1 MKQNLLGVLMSVSL
15 FLCQQ
20 ASSQM
25 ISDSLLA
32 SYNRIR
38 PNEKIYI
45 QFDNSVYQPAQTIW
59 FKAYLQSTLSTQS
72 LSRHMYI
79 NWYDEQGKL
88 IKRHTL
94 PVLDGVGW
102 GSFEIPAAYK
112 GKRIHAMAYTQWMRN
127 FEEAFCFQKDLA
139 VIQKDLTGSLL
150 PARQDLETRLQ
161 FFPEGGYLVE
171 GLASVLAFKAQ
182 LPDALPTTAHGTIIN
197 AAGKEIA
204 TFSTIHDGMG
214 KLVFTPISGE
224 SYTAKW
230 TDGNGI
236 QHETPLPAARKSGVV
251 FSLQDGSLD
260 RNCVIRWTDDIAD
273 QVQKFHIVVQ
283 RNQQLLFSAYAPL
296 TDKKISKGSLPIG
309 QFPSGVITVTL
320 FTEKDEPIAER
331 VFFVNNEEYRSEPEI
346 QFDQLG
352 LQKREENRYRIIM
365 PDSVPSNLSISI
377 TAGDL
382 PMDSSENILSGLLLS
397 PELKGYV
404 YRPAYYFSNASD
416 SIRQQLDLVMLTNG
430 WRRFRW
436 DDALRKQKNGLPYE
450 KENAYLSL
458 IATIKSRH
466 GNALKKA
473 KTVNLIFQAKDSS
486 HFAAIVPLND
496 ESWFE
501 YKDISLF
508 DTAQVFYQLNGD
520 VVKGDYQVTPTTSFL
535 PLIPGDSLVKP
546 GKGVLANKQLADLL
560 QIEQGYKDDFSNGT
574 TLQAVTV
581 ETRSKPQAKKR
592 IDELNDSYTSGMFKN
607 GDAYQ
612 LNLVDDKFV
621 NPGTNLINYL
631 QAKVAGLRFLQQGN
645 TTTILWRGINSFNGP
660 SSTALLINEM
670 QVDPAQITNINMAD
684 IAYIK
689 VFRPPFLGV
698 PLGNGGAGAI
708 AIYTKKGND
717 RIDDFQG
724 MNSFPLVGYS
734 AIKDFYSPNY
744 AEKQMANSLPDYR
757 KTLYWNP
764 NLQTDG
770 ASNSLEVSFYNNDIS
785 HQLHLI
791 LEGVSQDGRLI
802 HISRRIQ

>member
-1 MKQNLLGVLMSVSL
+1 
-15 FLCQQ
+15 
-20 ASSQM
+20 
-25 ISDSLLA
+25 
-32 SYNRIR
+32 
-38 PNEKIYI
+38 
-45 QFDNSVYQPAQTIW
+45 
-59 FKAYLQSTLSTQS
+59 
-72 LSRHMYI
+72 

-88 IKRHTL
+88 INRHIL

-102 GSFEIPAAYK
+102 GSFEIPSSYQ
-112 GKRIHAMAYTQWMRN
+112 GNRIHAMAYTQWMRN
-127 FEEAFCFQKDLA
+127 FDEAFCFQKDLG
-139 VIQKDLTGSLL
+139 VIQKNGQGSVFPSL
-150 PARQDLETRLQ
+150 QDSETRLQ

-171 GLASVLAFKAQ
+171 GLESVLAFKAQ
-182 LPDALPTTAHGTIIN
+182 LPDAMPTSATGTIVT
-197 AAGKEIA
+197 AGGKVMA
-204 TFSTIHDGMG
+204 SFTSLHDGMG
-214 KLVFTPISGE
+214 KLLFTPLPGE

-230 TDGNGI
+230 TDGKGI

-251 FSLQDGSLD
+251 FTLLDGSLD
-260 RNCVIRWTDDIAD
+260 RNCIIRWTEDIAS
-273 QVQKFHIVVQ
+273 QVQKFHMVVQ
-283 RNQQLLFSAYAPL
+283 RNQQLLFSAHAPL
-296 TDKKISKGSLPIG
+296 TDKMVSRGSLPIG
-309 QFPSGVITVTL
+309 RFPSGVITVTL
-320 FTEKDEPIAER
+320 FTEKDQPLAER
-331 VFFVNNEEYRSEPEI
+331 VFFVNNEEYVSEPDI

-365 PDSVPSNLSISI
+365 PDSIPANLSLSV
-377 TAGDL
+377 TAGEL
-382 PMDSSENILSGLLLS
+382 PLDSSENILSGLLLS
-397 PELKGYV
+397 PELKGSIYH
-404 YRPAYYFSNASD
+404 PAYYFSNASD

-436 DDALRKQKNGLPYE
+436 EEALRREKSSLPYA
-450 KENAYLSL
+450 KENAFLSL
-458 IATIKSRH
+458 IATIRSTR

-473 KTVNLIFQAKDSS
+473 KTVNLVFQSKDSS

-508 DTAQVFYQLNGD
+508 DTAQVFYQLNGETG
-520 VVKGDYQVTPTTSFL
+520 KGDYQVTPTTSFL
-535 PLIPGDSLVKP
+535 PLGKGDSLVKLS
-546 GKGVLANKQLADLL
+546 KGVLANQELSDLL
-560 QIEQGYKDDFSNGT
+560 QIGQVYKDDFSSGT

-581 ETRSKPQAKKR
+581 ETKAKPKAKKR
-592 IDELNDSYTSGMFKN
+592 IDELNDSYTSGMFKG

-612 LNLVDDKFV
+612 LNLLDDKFV

-631 QAKVAGLRFLQQGN
+631 QSKVAGLRFLQEGN

-717 RIDDFQG
+717 RMDDFEG
-724 MNSFPLVGYS
+724 MASFPLVGYT
-734 AIKDFYSPNY
+734 AIRDFYSPNY
-744 AEKQMANSLPDYR
+744 AEKQLSSSLPDNR

-770 ASNSLEVSFYNNDIS
+770 ASNSMEVSFYNNDIS

-791 LEGVSQDGRLI
+791 LEGVTQDGRLI
-802 HISRRIQ
+802 HVSRRIQ

>member
-1 MKQNLLGVLMSVSL
+1 MKKNLCGVIISLCLLVSL
-15 FLCQQ
+15 Q

-32 SYNRIR
+32 GYNRIR

-59 FKAYLQSTLSTQS
+59 FKAYLQSS
-72 LSRHMYI
+72 LSSQALSRNMYI

-94 PVLDGVGW
+94 PVLAGSGW
-102 GSFEIPAAYK
+102 GSFEIPASYK

-127 FEEAFCFQKDLA
+127 FDEAFCFQKDLA
-139 VIQKDLTGSLL
+139 VMQNDQQEKLFSSL
-150 PARQDLETRLQ
+150 PDTESRLQ

-171 GLASVLAFKAQ
+171 GLESVLAFKAQ
-182 LPDALPTTAHGTIIN
+182 LPDALPTTARGVIVN
-197 AAGKEIA
+197 AGGKEMA
-204 TFSTIHDGMG
+204 SFSTIHDGMG
-214 KLVFTPISGE
+214 KLLFTPVPGE

-230 TDGNGI
+230 TDGKGK
-236 QHETPLPAARKSGVV
+236 QYETVLPSAQKSGVV
-251 FSLQDGSLD
+251 FTLLDGSLD
-260 RNCVIRWTDDIAD
+260 RNCVIRWTDDISN
-273 QVQKFHIVVQ
+273 QIQKFHIVVQ
-283 RNQQLLFSAYAPL
+283 HNQHLLFSAYAPL
-296 TDKKISKGSLPIG
+296 TDKMVSKGSLPIG
-309 QFPSGVITVTL
+309 RFPSGVITVTI
-320 FTEKDEPIAER
+320 FTEKDQPLAER
-331 VFFVNNEEYRSEPEI
+331 VFFVNNEEYLSEPDI

-352 LQKREENRYRIIM
+352 LQKREQNRYRINM
-365 PDSVPSNLSISI
+365 PDSIPANLSLSI
-377 TAGDL
+377 TAGEL
-382 PMDSSENILSGLLLS
+382 PLDTSENILSGFLLS

-404 YRPAYYFSNASD
+404 YHPAYYFSNASD
-416 SIRQQLDLVMLTNG
+416 TMQQQLDLVMLTNG

-436 DDALRKQKNGLPYE
+436 EDALRKVKSSLPYV
-450 KENAYLSL
+450 KENAFLSV

-466 GNALKKA
+466 GNPLKKA
-473 KTVNLIFQAKDSS
+473 KTVNLIFQSKDSS

-501 YKDISLF
+501 YKDLSLF
-508 DTAQVFYQLNGD
+508 DTAQVFYQLDGD
-520 VVKGDYQVTPTTSFL
+520 VAKVDYQVIPTTSFL
-535 PLIPGDSLVKP
+535 PLIPGDSL
-546 GKGVLANKQLADLL
+546 GKMSKGILHNKELANLL
-560 QIEQGYKDDFSNGT
+560 QIEQGYKEDFSNGT

-581 ETRSKPQAKKR
+581 ETRAKPKAKKR
-592 IDELNDSYTSGMFKN
+592 IEELNDSYTSGMFKS

-612 LNLVDDKFV
+612 LNLADDKFV
-621 NPGTNLINYL
+621 NPGTNIINYL
-631 QAKVAGLRFLQQGN
+631 QSKVAGLRFLQDGS

-660 SSTALLINEM
+660 SSTALLINEI
-670 QVDPAQITNINMAD
+670 QVDPGQITSINMAD

-717 RIDDFQG
+717 RIDDFEG
-724 MNSFPLVGYS
+724 MNSFPLVGYT

-744 AEKQMANSLPDYR
+744 AEKQLSNVLADNR